1 MPLLLLRSWRRP
13 LKKDWGV
20 WCHYPE
26 KPVFLYEAV
35 MRMDINCD
43 MGESFGSYRIGEDDK
58 IIAFI
63 TSANI
68 ACGYHA
74 GDPGVMAKTVAL
86 AGRHRV
92 SIGAHPGYP
101 DLMGYGRRHMET
113 FPGEI
118 SNYVLYQI
126 GALSAFV
133 RAAGEKLHH
142 VKPHGAL
149 YNQAARDERTAQEVI
164 HALKAYD
171 PELILFVLAG
181 SLCEE
186 MAIAAGL
193 HVAREAFPD
202 RAYLSS
208 GQLAPR
214 SMPGAVLHDPDS
226 VRDRVVKL
234 ATTGKLIS
242 IEGKEISLKADTLCI
257 HGDTPGAWR
266 LAAAIRSALEESG
279 IQILPAGNR

>member
-1 MPLLLLRSWRRP
+1 
-13 LKKDWGV
+13 
-20 WCHYPE
+20 
-26 KPVFLYEAV
+26 
-35 MRMDINCD
+35 MDINCD
-43 MGESFGSYRIGEDDK
+43 MGESFGSYRMGDDDK
-58 IIAFI
+58 IIPFI

-74 GDPGVMAKTVAL
+74 GDPRVMADTVAL
-86 AGRHRV
+86 AKRYHV

-101 DLMGYGRRHMET
+101 DLMGFGRRNMET

-118 SNYVLYQI
+118 SNYILYQI
-126 GALSAFV
+126 GALSAFA
-133 RAAGEKLHH
+133 RAAGVALQH

-164 HALKAYD
+164 HAVKAYN

-186 MAIAAGL
+186 MAMAAGL
-193 HVAREAFPD
+193 RVAREAFPD

-214 SMPGAVLHDPDS
+214 SMPGAVLDDPER
-226 VRDRVVKL
+226 VRERVVKL
-234 ATTGKLIS
+234 ATTGMLTS
-242 IEGKEISLKADTLCI
+242 IEGTEMNFKTDTLCI
-257 HGDTPGAWR
+257 HGDTPGAWK
-266 LAAAIRSALEESG
+266 LAAEIRGALEEHG
-279 IQILPAGNR
+279 IQTVAFGYSL

>member
-1 MPLLLLRSWRRP
+1 
-13 LKKDWGV
+13 
-20 WCHYPE
+20 
-26 KPVFLYEAV
+26 
-35 MRMDINCD
+35 MDMNCD
-43 MGESFGSYRIGEDDK
+43 MGESFGSYRIGDDEK
-58 IIAFI
+58 IIAYI

-74 GDPGVMAKTVAL
+74 GDPRVMAETVSL
-86 AGRHRV
+86 ARRQRV

-126 GALSAFV
+126 GALSAFA
-133 RAAGEKLHH
+133 RAGGVKLAH

-149 YNQAARDERTAQEVI
+149 YNQAARDERTAHEVI
-164 HALKAYD
+164 HAVNAYD

-186 MAIAAGL
+186 MAISAGL
-193 HVAREAFPD
+193 RVAAEVFPD

-214 SMPGAVLHDPDS
+214 SMPGAVLHDPEA

-234 ATTGKLIS
+234 ATTGMLTS
-242 IEGKEISLKADTLCI
+242 IEGKEMRFQADTLCI
-257 HGDTPGAWR
+257 HGDTPGAWM
-266 LAAAIRSALEESG
+266 LAAAIRGALEENG
-279 IQILPAGNR
+279 IQVIPVGH

>member
-1 MPLLLLRSWRRP
+1 
-13 LKKDWGV
+13 
-20 WCHYPE
+20 
-26 KPVFLYEAV
+26 
-35 MRMDINCD
+35 MDINCD
-43 MGESFGSYRIGEDDK
+43 MGESFGSYSIGDDEK
-58 IIAFI
+58 IIAYI

-74 GDPGVMAKTVAL
+74 GDPQVMAQTVAI
-86 AGRHRV
+86 AGQHRV

-126 GALSAFV
+126 GALSAFT
-133 RAAGEKLHH
+133 RAAGVKLQH

-149 YNQAARDERTAQEVI
+149 YNQAARDESAAREVI
-164 HALKAYD
+164 HAVKAYD

-193 HVAREAFPD
+193 RVAREAFPD
-202 RAYLSS
+202 RAYLKS

-214 SMPGAVLHDPDS
+214 SMPGAVLHDPDR

-234 ATTGKLIS
+234 AATGMLTS
-242 IEGKEISLKADTLCI
+242 IDGQEINLKADTLCI
-257 HGDTPGAWR
+257 HGDTPGAWN
-266 LAAAIRSALEESG
+266 LAAGIRGALEENG
-279 IQILPAGNR
+279 IRILPVCQSV

>member
-1 MPLLLLRSWRRP
+1 LL
-13 LKKDWGV
+13 K
-20 WCHYPE
+20 
-26 KPVFLYEAV
+26 EAL

-43 MGESFGSYRIGEDDK
+43 MGESFGSYRIGDDDK

-74 GDPGVMAKTVAL
+74 GDPHVMAKTVSL
-86 AGRHRV
+86 ARQHRV

-113 FPGEI
+113 FPGEV
-118 SNYVLYQI
+118 SNYILYQI
-126 GALSAFV
+126 GALSAFA
-133 RAAGEKLHH
+133 RAAGVDLQH

-149 YNQAARDERTAQEVI
+149 YNQAAKDERIAKEVI
-164 HALKAYD
+164 HAVKTYN
-171 PELILFVLAG
+171 PELILFTLAG
-181 SLCEE
+181 SLCED

-193 HVAREAFPD
+193 RVAREAFPD

-214 SMPGAVLHDPDS
+214 SMPGAVLHDPDR
-226 VRDRVVKL
+226 VRERVVKL
-234 ATTGKLIS
+234 ATTGRLTS
-242 IEGKEISLKADTLCI
+242 IEGKEMGFNADTLCI
-257 HGDTPGAWR
+257 HGDTPGAWK
-266 LAAAIRSALEESG
+266 LAAEIRQALEENG
-279 IQILPAGNR
+279 IRILPVGQA

>member
-1 MPLLLLRSWRRP
+1 
-13 LKKDWGV
+13 
-20 WCHYPE
+20 
-26 KPVFLYEAV
+26 

-43 MGESFGSYRIGEDDK
+43 MGESFGSYRIGDDDK
-58 IIAFI
+58 IIAHI

-74 GDPGVMAKTVAL
+74 GDPQVMAKTVAL
-86 AGRHRV
+86 ASQHRV

-101 DLMGYGRRHMET
+101 DLMGYGRRQMET

-126 GALSAFV
+126 GALSAFA
-133 RAAGEKLHH
+133 RASGVALQH

-164 HALKAYD
+164 RAVKSFNPD
-171 PELILFVLAG
+171 LILFMLAG

-193 HVAREAFPD
+193 RVAREAFPD

-214 SMPGAVLHDPDS
+214 SMPGAVLHDPDR

-234 ATTGKLIS
+234 ATTGMLTS
-242 IEGKEISLKADTLCI
+242 IEGKEMRFKADTLCI
-257 HGDTPGAWR
+257 HGDTPGAWN
-266 LAAAIRSALEESG
+266 LAAAIRGALEENG
-279 IQILPAGNR
+279 IRILPVGNDQGVKS

>member
-1 MPLLLLRSWRRP
+1 
-13 LKKDWGV
+13 
-20 WCHYPE
+20 
-26 KPVFLYEAV
+26 
-35 MRMDINCD
+35 MDINCD
-43 MGESFGSYRIGEDDK
+43 MGESFGGYRIGEDEK

-74 GDPGVMAKTVAL
+74 GDPQVMAATVSL
-86 AGRHRV
+86 AGRHQV
-92 SIGAHPGYP
+92 GIGAHPGYP

-126 GALSAFV
+126 GALSAFA
-133 RAAGEKLHH
+133 RAAGASLQH

-149 YNQAARDERTAQEVI
+149 YNQAARDERTAKEVI
-164 HALKAYD
+164 QAVKAYD
-171 PELILFVLAG
+171 PELILYVLAG

-186 MAIAAGL
+186 MAVAAGL
-193 HVAREAFPD
+193 RVAREAFPD

-214 SMPGAVLHDPDS
+214 SMPGAVLHDLQT

-234 ATTGKLIS
+234 ATTGTLTS
-242 IEGKEISLKADTLCI
+242 IEGKEMRLEADTLCI
-257 HGDTPGAWR
+257 HGDTPGAWK
-266 LAAAIRSALEESG
+266 LAAGIRGALEENG
-279 IQILPAGNR
+279 IRIRCFGIE